1 MMRTVAANGIDLE
14 YATTGSGDPVV
25 FIHGALIADSFEP
38 ILSHPALTGRYRLT
52 TYHRRGYEGS
62 THPAAMATVADQA
75 ADCRALLD
83 QLEIDR
89 AHVVGHSFG
98 GVIALKLAMDFP
110 AVVETLTLLEPA
122 LVLGANGPGYLK
134 AIAQARQRYR
144 NGDVEGTVDEFLRVR
159 FGNGYR
165 SSLERIVPGAFA
177 QAVANAGVAFEVD
190 MPSAADFPFS
200 EAEARTISQPALV
213 VLGAESDALWR
224 RFGETHRFLM
234 TWLQRG
240 QSYVLP
246 HATHALQ
253 MQNPQDFAIALDEFL
268 ATHVIEHR

>member
-1 MMRTVAANGIDLE
+1 MRTVAAKGIVFE
-14 YATTGSGDPVV
+14 YASTGGGDPVI

-38 ILSHPALTGRYRLT
+38 ILSHPALMGRYRLT

-62 THPAAMATVADQA
+62 THPAAMATIADQA

-83 QLEIDR
+83 QLDIDR

-98 GVIALKLAMDFP
+98 GVIALKLAMDSP
-110 AVVETLTLLEPA
+110 EVVKTLTLLEPA

-134 AIAQARQRYR
+134 AIAQSRQRYR
-144 NGDVEGTVDEFLRVR
+144 SGDVEGTVDEFLRAR
-159 FGNGYR
+159 FGEGYR
-165 SSLERIVPGAFA
+165 SFLDRIVPGAFA
-177 QAVANAGVAFEVD
+177 QAVANAGAAFEVD

-200 EAEARTISQPALV
+200 EREARTISQPALI
-213 VLGAESDALWR
+213 VLGAQSDALWP

-234 TWLQRG
+234 TWLRRG
-240 QSYVLP
+240 ESYLLP

-253 MQNPQDFAIALDEFL
+253 MQNPHDLAVALDGFL
-268 ATHVIEHR
+268 ASHAINER